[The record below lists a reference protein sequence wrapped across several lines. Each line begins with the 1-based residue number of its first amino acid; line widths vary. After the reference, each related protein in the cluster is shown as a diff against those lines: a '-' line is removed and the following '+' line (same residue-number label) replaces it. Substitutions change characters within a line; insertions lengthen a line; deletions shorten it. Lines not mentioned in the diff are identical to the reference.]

1 MPNVLLYNTGGDIS
15 ASGLS
20 PLANP
25 SSSNLL
31 SESSALH
38 LLLSDRNLQ
47 GKMEAFLRKPGN
59 SVLPTHQ
66 VGFASEEG
74 CMGFL
79 AIVFRRLQAC
89 CLFPMSPWVH
99 GCFWRR
105 MSRDHKQVGCYC
117 VWKPS
122 TFGSSTLT
130 SKIKRIPLFPQLSW
144 LFAYVNVR
152 WVLGIVAWEDD
163 IGSGGFI
170 GIKWIGTTA
179 SPCFVFLK
187 PK

>member
-1 MPNVLLYNTGGDIS
+1 MSSRAVKICRAWLAFPRLTLFSSMVCTAVCSFGQAIWGNCGIWKFLLPRLPDPCLDFGNSFSHSLCCAHDAKCVAVQYGGDIS

-99 GCFWRR
+99 GCF
-105 MSRDHKQVGCYC
+105 
-117 VWKPS
+117 
-122 TFGSSTLT
+122 
-130 SKIKRIPLFPQLSW
+130 
-144 LFAYVNVR
+144 
-152 WVLGIVAWEDD
+152 
-163 IGSGGFI
+163 
-170 GIKWIGTTA
+170 
-179 SPCFVFLK
+179 
-187 PK
+187 

>member
-1 MPNVLLYNTGGDIS
+1 MVFGNFYSPGYLTPVWTLETALAILYVVHTMPNVLLYNTGGDIS

-99 GCFWRR
+99 GCF
-105 MSRDHKQVGCYC
+105 
-117 VWKPS
+117 
-122 TFGSSTLT
+122 
-130 SKIKRIPLFPQLSW
+130 
-144 LFAYVNVR
+144 
-152 WVLGIVAWEDD
+152 
-163 IGSGGFI
+163 
-170 GIKWIGTTA
+170 
-179 SPCFVFLK
+179 
-187 PK
+187 